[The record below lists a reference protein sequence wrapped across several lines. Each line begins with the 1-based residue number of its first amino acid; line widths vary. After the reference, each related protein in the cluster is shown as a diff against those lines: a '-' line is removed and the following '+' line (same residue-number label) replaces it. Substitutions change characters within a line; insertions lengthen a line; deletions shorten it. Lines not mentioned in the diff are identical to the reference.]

1 MVKVSWRQ
9 PGARWRRE
17 GESERKRTKR
27 AREKDERA
35 VTKWEEIRQKEA
47 SAEVW
52 YRARKRSRG
61 CIVLLRKRYPFMH
74 GTFNSILRHGGS
86 REAILNVLTTYT

>member
-27 AREKDERA
+27 TREKDERA

-47 SAEVW
+47 SAEGGTE
-52 YRARKRSRG
+52 RG
-61 CIVLLRKRYPFMH
+61 NGAGVAQSCFGNVTHLCTAHLTPFCAMAEA
-74 GTFNSILRHGGS
+74 GRLSLTF
-86 REAILNVLTTYT
+86 

>member
-9 PGARWRRE
+9 PGARWRRRE

-47 SAEVW
+47 SAEGGTE
-52 YRARKRSRG
+52 RG
-61 CIVLLRKRYPFMH
+61 NGAGV
-74 GTFNSILRHGGS
+74 
-86 REAILNVLTTYT
+86 A

>member
-47 SAEVW
+47 SAEGGT
-52 YRARKRSRG
+52 RARKRSTG
-61 CIVLLRKRYPFMH
+61 LHSPASETLPIYA
-74 GTFNSILRHGGS
+74 RH
-86 REAILNVLTTYT
+86 I